1 MMEGHE
7 AGSCCM
13 LWHSHWSKHDG
24 EDAGVDAGTHQGQ
37 GDALRGLAE
46 HGCTAEPIVLAP
58 PRRQMSCEHD
68 WPVSMVA
75 STCDWAGPGN
85 PSLGL
90 HLSGGCTG
98 QCCHAGHASEQ
109 DFHKLADTTLD
120 ELHEAYVE
128 GLNLDDSDVE
138 YSQGVLSVKLGKA
151 GTYVLNKQA
160 PNRQIWLSSPVSGPL
175 RFDWDSQRQQ
185 WVYHRDGREL
195 LSLLDAEL
203 TKLCGQSPRL
213 TPA

>member
-1 MMEGHE
+1 MRQALLRAISRQASSSFSCLTTPALLVSSPSPQNHFNAQGAE
-7 AGSCCM
+7 ATPYVTVLTIHPSFS
-13 LWHSHWSKHDG
+13 LPSAAYSTTPAHDN
-24 EDAGVDAGTHQGQ
+24 
-37 GDALRGLAE
+37 
-46 HGCTAEPIVLAP
+46 
-58 PRRQMSCEHD
+58 S
-68 WPVSMVA
+68 
-75 STCDWAGPGN
+75 
-85 PSLGL
+85 
-90 HLSGGCTG
+90 
-98 QCCHAGHASEQ
+98 HAGHASEQ

-120 ELHEAYVE
+120 ELHEVIEAYVE

>member
-1 MMEGHE
+1 M
-7 AGSCCM
+7 
-13 LWHSHWSKHDG
+13 
-24 EDAGVDAGTHQGQ
+24 T
-37 GDALRGLAE
+37 
-46 HGCTAEPIVLAP
+46 T
-58 PRRQMSCEHD
+58 
-68 WPVSMVA
+68 
-75 STCDWAGPGN
+75 
-85 PSLGL
+85 
-90 HLSGGCTG
+90 
-98 QCCHAGHASEQ
+98 GHASEQ

-120 ELHEAYVE
+120 ELHEVIEAYVE